1 MSTPSIGDSSELP
14 LLPLKRDARCPLH
27 PPAAFARWRE
37 SQGLQRASWRGEPV
51 WVISRYQD
59 IRAALTDPRVSADVH
74 TFNEQPVGENMPL
87 IFPRMDDPEHN
98 RLRRMMTKDFTAR
111 RADAMRPFIQ
121 ETVDGFLDAMVTKG
135 PPADLVRDF
144 ALPLP
149 SLVICELLG
158 VPYEDHEFFEEKS
171 AKSLDA
177 SASAEEQ
184 GAAGAELLGYLSELV
199 DRKAREPGDDLLSRL
214 VTDHV
219 ATGAL
224 NHATA
229 TMNALIMLSAGHE
242 TTASMIALG
251 TAALLEHPDAWNRL
265 RDNDDPTF
273 AANVVEELMRYLTVV
288 HSLVDRVALE
298 DLTIGGQ
305 LIRAGEIML
314 INLPAGNWDPDFAD
328 GAENFDIGRNTRGH
342 LGFGYGVHQCL
353 GQNLARAEMQIA
365 FTTLARRL
373 PGLRLTV
380 APGELKYHN
389 EKEIYG
395 IGELPVTWY
404 KTKRENK

>member
-1 MSTPSIGDSSELP
+1 MTPSTVGDSSELP
-14 LLPLKRDARCPLH
+14 LVPLQRDPRCPLR

-37 SQGLQRASWRGEPV
+37 SQGLRRALWRGEPV

-74 TFNEQPVGENMPL
+74 TFNEQPVGDNMPL

-98 RLRRMMTKDFTAR
+98 RLRRMMTRDFTAR
-111 RADAMRPFIQ
+111 RADAMRPFIR
-121 ETVDGFLDAMVTKG
+121 ETVDGFLDTMVAKG
-135 PPADLVRDF
+135 PPADLVREF

-158 VPYEDHEFFEEKS
+158 VPYEDHEFFEENS

-177 SASAEEQ
+177 SASPEEQ
-184 GAAGAELLGYLSELV
+184 GAAGAALLGYLSELV
-199 DRKAREPGDDLLSRL
+199 DRKGRVPGDDLLSRL
-214 VTDHV
+214 VTAHV
-219 ATGAL
+219 ATGEL
-224 NHATA
+224 NHETA

-251 TAALLEHPDAWNRL
+251 TVALLGDPDAWNRL
-265 RDNDDPTF
+265 RNTDDPTLV
-273 AANVVEELMRYLTVV
+273 ANVVEELMRYLTVV

-305 LIRAGEIML
+305 LVRAGEIML
-314 INLPAGNWDPDFAD
+314 MNLPAGNWDPDFAD
-328 GAENFDIGRNTRGH
+328 KPERFDIDRNTRGH
-342 LGFGYGVHQCL
+342 LGFGYGAHQCL

-365 FTTLARRL
+365 FTGLARRL

-380 APGELKYHN
+380 APDELKYHN

-395 IGELPVTWY
+395 VRELPVTW
-404 KTKRENK
+404 

>member
-1 MSTPSIGDSSELP
+1 MTTSTTGPDELP
-14 LLPLKRDARCPLH
+14 AVPVQRDARCPLH
-27 PPAAFARWRE
+27 PPAAFAQWRE
-37 SQGLQRASWRGEPV
+37 SAGLQRASWRGEPV

-59 IRAALTDPRVSADVH
+59 IRAAMTDPRVSADVH
-74 TFNEQPVGENMPL
+74 TFNEQPVGDDMPL

-98 RLRRMMTKDFTAR
+98 RLRRMMTRDFTAR

-121 ETVDGFLDAMVTKG
+121 ETVDGFLDLMITKG

-149 SLVICELLG
+149 SLVICALLG
-158 VPYEDHEFFEEKS
+158 VPYEDHQFFEESS
-171 AKSLDA
+171 AKALDA
-177 SASAEEQ
+177 SATPQEQ
-184 GAAGAELLGYLSELV
+184 GAAGAALLGYLSELV
-199 DRKAREPGDDLLSRL
+199 DRKGREPGDDLLSRL

-219 ATGAL
+219 ATGQL

-251 TAALLEHPDAWNRL
+251 TVALLEHPHAWNRL
-265 RDNDDPTF
+265 RDTDDP
-273 AANVVEELMRYLTVV
+273 ALVANVVEELMRYLTVV

-305 LIRAGEIML
+305 LIHAGEIML

-328 GAENFDIGRNTRGH
+328 GPEHFDIDRNTRGH

-365 FTTLARRL
+365 FTALARRL
-373 PGLRLTV
+373 PALRLAV
-380 APGELKYHN
+380 APEELKYHN
-389 EKEIYG
+389 QKEIYG
-395 IGELPVTWY
+395 IAELPVTW
-404 KTKRENK
+404 

>member
-1 MSTPSIGDSSELP
+1 MTTSITDEPGELP
-14 LLPLKRDARCPLH
+14 TIPVQRDARCPLH
-27 PPAAFARWRE
+27 PPAVFVQWRE
-37 SQGLQRASWRGEPV
+37 SDGVQRASWRGEPV

-59 IRAALTDPRVSADVH
+59 IRVAMTDPRVSADVH
-74 TFNEQPVGENMPL
+74 TFNEQPVGDDMPL

-98 RLRRMMTKDFTAR
+98 RLRRMMTRDFTAR
-111 RADAMRPFIQ
+111 RADAMRSFIQ
-121 ETVDGFLDAMVTKG
+121 ETVDGFLDTMITKG
-135 PPADLVRDF
+135 PPADLVHDF

-158 VPYEDHEFFEEKS
+158 VPYEDHRFFEENS
-171 AKSLDA
+171 AKALDA
-177 SASAEEQ
+177 SASPQEQ
-184 GAAGAELLGYLSELV
+184 GAAGAALLGYLSELV
-199 DRKAREPGDDLLSRL
+199 ECKKREPGDDLLSRL

-251 TAALLEHPDAWNRL
+251 TVCLLQHPDAWNRL
-265 RDNDDPTF
+265 RETDDP
-273 AANVVEELMRYLTVV
+273 ALVANVVEELMRYLTVV

-305 LIRAGEIML
+305 LTRAGEIML

-328 GAENFDIGRNTRGH
+328 KPEQFDIERNTRGH

-365 FTTLARRL
+365 FATLARRL
-373 PGLRLTV
+373 PGLRLSV
-380 APGELKYHN
+380 APDELKYHN

-395 IGELPVTWY
+395 VRELPVTW
-404 KTKRENK
+404 

>member
-1 MSTPSIGDSSELP
+1 MTTSTSGETGRLP
-14 LLPLKRDARCPLH
+14 TIPVPRDARCPLR
-27 PPAAFARWRE
+27 PPAAFNGWRE
-37 SQGLQRASWRGEPV
+37 SDGLQRASWRGEPV

-59 IRAALTDPRVSADVH
+59 IRAAMTDPRVSADVH
-74 TFNEQPVGENMPL
+74 TFNEQPVGEDMPL

-98 RLRRMMTKDFTAR
+98 RLRRMMTRDFTAR

-121 ETVDGFLDAMVTKG
+121 ETVDGLLDAMLDQG
-135 PPADLVRDF
+135 APADLVRDF

-149 SLVICELLG
+149 SRVICELLG
-158 VPYEDHEFFEEKS
+158 VPYEDHQFFEENS
-171 AKSLDA
+171 AKALDA
-177 SASAEEQ
+177 SASPEVQ
-184 GAAGAELLGYLSELV
+184 GAAGAALLGYLSELV
-199 DRKAREPGDDLLSRL
+199 ERKGHDPGDDLLSRL

-219 ATGAL
+219 ASGGL

-251 TAALLEHPDAWNRL
+251 AVALLEHPDAWNRL
-265 RDNDDPTF
+265 RDSDDP
-273 AANVVEELMRYLTVV
+273 AVVANVVEELMRYLTVV

-298 DLTIGGQ
+298 DLVIGGQ
-305 LIRAGEIML
+305 HIRAGEIMF

-328 GAENFDIGRNTRGH
+328 RPEQLDIDRNTRGH

-365 FTTLARRL
+365 FRTLARRM
-373 PGLRLTV
+373 PNLRISVPPAQL
-380 APGELKYHN
+380 EYHN

-395 IGELPVTWY
+395 IRELPVAW
-404 KTKRENK
+404 

>member
-1 MSTPSIGDSSELP
+1 
-14 LLPLKRDARCPLH
+14 LH
-27 PPAAFARWRE
+27 PPAEYAAWRE
-37 SQGLQRASWRGEPV
+37 SEGLQRASWRGEPV

-59 IRAALTDPRVSADVH
+59 IRAAMTDPRVSADVH
-74 TFNEQPVGENMPL
+74 TFNEQPVGDDMPL
-87 IFPRMDDPEHN
+87 IFARMDDPEHN
-98 RLRRMMTKDFTAR
+98 RLRRMMTRDFTAR

-121 ETVDGFLDAMVTKG
+121 ETVDGFLDSMIDKG

-149 SLVICELLG
+149 SLVICRLLG
-158 VPYEDHEFFEEKS
+158 VPYEDHEFFEASS
-171 AKSLDA
+171 AKALDA
-177 SASAEEQ
+177 SASPDEQ
-184 GAAGAELLGYLSELV
+184 GVAGAALLGYLSELV
-199 DRKAREPGDDLLSRL
+199 TRKASEPGDDLLSRL

-242 TTASMIALG
+242 TTASMISLG
-251 TAALLEHPDAWNRL
+251 TVALLEHRDVWDRL
-265 RDNDDPTF
+265 CDNDDP
-273 AANVVEELMRYLTVV
+273 ALVANLVEELMRYLTVV

-298 DLTIGGQ
+298 DVTIGGQ

-328 GAENFDIGRNTRGH
+328 RPELLDIDRNARGH

-353 GQNLARAEMQIA
+353 GANLARAEMQIA
-365 FTTLARRL
+365 FATLPRRL
-373 PGLRLTV
+373 PGLRLAV
-380 APGELKYHN
+380 APAELKYHH

-395 IGELPVTWY
+395 IRELPVTW
-404 KTKRENK
+404 

>member
-1 MSTPSIGDSSELP
+1 
-14 LLPLKRDARCPLH
+14 
-27 PPAAFARWRE
+27 
-37 SQGLQRASWRGEPV
+37 
-51 WVISRYQD
+51 
-59 IRAALTDPRVSADVH
+59 
-74 TFNEQPVGENMPL
+74 
-87 IFPRMDDPEHN
+87 
-98 RLRRMMTKDFTAR
+98 
-111 RADAMRPFIQ
+111 
-121 ETVDGFLDAMVTKG
+121 
-135 PPADLVRDF
+135 
-144 ALPLP
+144 
-149 SLVICELLG
+149 
-158 VPYEDHEFFEEKS
+158 VPYEDHEFFEENS

-177 SASAEEQ
+177 SASPEEQ
-184 GAAGAELLGYLSELV
+184 GAAGAALLGYLSELV
-199 DRKAREPGDDLLSRL
+199 DRKAREPGDDLLTRL

-224 NHATA
+224 NHETA

-251 TAALLEHPDAWNRL
+251 TVALLEHRDIWDRL
-265 RDNDDPTF
+265 RDTDDPAL
-273 AANVVEELMRYLTVV
+273 AANVVEELMRYLTIV

-328 GAENFDIGRNTRGH
+328 EPEHFDIDRNTRGH

-365 FTTLARRL
+365 FTTLTRRL
-373 PGLRLTV
+373 PALRLAV
-380 APGELKYHN
+380 APGKLKYHT

-395 IGELPVTWY
+395 IRELPVTW
-404 KTKRENK
+404 

>member
-1 MSTPSIGDSSELP
+1 MTMSTIGDSSDLP
-14 LLPLKRDARCPLH
+14 VVPLQRDPRCPLR
-27 PPAAFARWRE
+27 PPGAFVEWRE
-37 SQGLQRASWRGEPV
+37 SEGLQRALWRGEPV
-51 WVISRYQD
+51 WVVSRYQD
-59 IRAALTDPRVSADVH
+59 IRTALTDPRVSADVH

-121 ETVDGFLDAMVTKG
+121 ETVDGFLDTMIHKG

-158 VPYEDHEFFEEKS
+158 VPYEDHEFFEENS
-171 AKSLDA
+171 ARSLDA
-177 SASAEEQ
+177 SASPEEQ
-184 GAAGAELLGYLSELV
+184 GAAGAALLGYLSVLV

-214 VTDHV
+214 VSDHV

-251 TAALLEHPDAWNRL
+251 TVALLEHPGAWNRL
-265 RDNDDPTF
+265 RDNDDP
-273 AANVVEELMRYLTVV
+273 ALVANIVEELMRYLTVV
-288 HSLVDRVALE
+288 HSLVDRVALD

-328 GAENFDIGRNTRGH
+328 RPEHFDIDRNTRGH

-365 FTTLARRL
+365 FAALARRL

-380 APGELKYHN
+380 APEELEYHN

-395 IGELPVTWY
+395 IRELPVTW
-404 KTKRENK
+404 

>member
-1 MSTPSIGDSSELP
+1 
-14 LLPLKRDARCPLH
+14 
-27 PPAAFARWRE
+27 
-37 SQGLQRASWRGEPV
+37 
-51 WVISRYQD
+51 
-59 IRAALTDPRVSADVH
+59 
-74 TFNEQPVGENMPL
+74 
-87 IFPRMDDPEHN
+87 
-98 RLRRMMTKDFTAR
+98 MTRDFTAR

-121 ETVDGFLDAMVTKG
+121 ETVDGFLDTMIDRG

-158 VPYEDHEFFEEKS
+158 VPYEDHEFFEENS
-171 AKSLDA
+171 AKALDA
-177 SASAEEQ
+177 SASPEEQ
-184 GAAGAELLGYLSELV
+184 GAAGAALLGYLSELV
-199 DRKAREPGDDLLSRL
+199 NRKAHEPGDDLLTRL

-251 TAALLEHPDAWNRL
+251 TVALLEHPDAWNRL
-265 RDNDDPTF
+265 RDNADPAL

-305 LIRAGEIML
+305 SIRAGEIMF
-314 INLPAGNWDPDFAD
+314 INLPAGNWDPDFAVRP
-328 GAENFDIGRNTRGH
+328 EHFDIDRNTRGQ

-365 FTTLARRL
+365 FATVARRL
-373 PGLRLTV
+373 PELRITV
-380 APGELKYHN
+380 AAEDLKYHN

-395 IGELPVTWY
+395 IRELPVSW
-404 KTKRENK
+404 

>member
-1 MSTPSIGDSSELP
+1 
-14 LLPLKRDARCPLH
+14 
-27 PPAAFARWRE
+27 
-37 SQGLQRASWRGEPV
+37 
-51 WVISRYQD
+51 
-59 IRAALTDPRVSADVH
+59 
-74 TFNEQPVGENMPL
+74 
-87 IFPRMDDPEHN
+87 
-98 RLRRMMTKDFTAR
+98 
-111 RADAMRPFIQ
+111 
-121 ETVDGFLDAMVTKG
+121 
-135 PPADLVRDF
+135 
-144 ALPLP
+144 
-149 SLVICELLG
+149 
-158 VPYEDHEFFEEKS
+158 
-171 AKSLDA
+171 
-177 SASAEEQ
+177 
-184 GAAGAELLGYLSELV
+184 V

-328 GAENFDIGRNTRGH
+328 GPENFDIGRNTRGH